1 MSDDKILMN
10 FSNIVLSYAV
20 NATIHLGLSPDPA
33 TGQIAIDLNRA
44 KDLIDM
50 LDVLRDKTKGN
61 LTEDEEK
68 IMSETLSNLKN
79 LYINALNTDKEK
91 EKIRLGIRQL
101 EKDPFDYFNDKK
113 TIKYLNKKNIF
124 YNKLIIFDLFSHP
137 PPNSL

>member
-1 MSDDKILMN
+1 M
-10 FSNIVLSYAV
+10 

-91 EKIRLGIRQL
+91 EKI
-101 EKDPFDYFNDKK
+101 DN
-113 TIKYLNKKNIF
+113 
-124 YNKLIIFDLFSHP
+124 
-137 PPNSL
+137 

>member
-1 MSDDKILMN
+1 MSEDKILMN

-61 LTEDEEK
+61 LTEDE
-68 IMSETLSNLKN
+68 
-79 LYINALNTDKEK
+79 
-91 EKIRLGIRQL
+91 
-101 EKDPFDYFNDKK
+101 
-113 TIKYLNKKNIF
+113 
-124 YNKLIIFDLFSHP
+124 NKLLEQLIYELQVKYVSKTKK
-137 PPNSL
+137 

>member
-20 NATIHLGLSPDPA
+20 NATIHLGLSPDPS
-33 TGQIAIDLNRA
+33 TGQVTIDLNRA
-44 KDLIDM
+44 KDLIDI
-50 LDVLRDKTKGN
+50 LDVLKEKTENN

-91 EKIRLGIRQL
+91 IEK
-101 EKDPFDYFNDKK
+101 
-113 TIKYLNKKNIF
+113 
-124 YNKLIIFDLFSHP
+124 
-137 PPNSL
+137 

>member
-20 NATIHLGLSPDPA
+20 NATIHLGLSPEPA

-68 IMSETLSNLKN
+68 IEISVFFFDFSQTMFWWILKRH
-79 LYINALNTDKEK
+79 YKDALVFKEAIK
-91 EKIRLGIRQL
+91 KI
-101 EKDPFDYFNDKK
+101 
-113 TIKYLNKKNIF
+113 
-124 YNKLIIFDLFSHP
+124 
-137 PPNSL
+137 

>member
-20 NATIHLGLSPDPA
+20 NATIHLSSDPA
-33 TGQIAIDLNRA
+33 TGQRNIDLNRA

-68 IMSETLSNLKN
+68 IMSETLSNLKT
-79 LYINALNTDKEK
+79 YISMPLIQIKK
-91 EKIRLGIRQL
+91 KRRLI
-101 EKDPFDYFNDKK
+101 
-113 TIKYLNKKNIF
+113 NK
-124 YNKLIIFDLFSHP
+124 FS
-137 PPNSL
+137 